1 MKDKDFFKEVLV
13 IVTSNVITVVLLRI
27 LEHIF

>member
-1 MKDKDFFKEVLV
+1 MNRNFLEEVLV
-13 IVTSNVITVVLLRI
+13 VVTANVITVVLLRI